1 MLIPPK
7 QPHQH
12 DRRMSDVNQE
22 KMMLTA
28 KILSLKRY
36 NSKSI
41 WLAEHSWEG
50 WNDWNIHVE
59 AESLPGETDAGSFK
73 KYTKAKPL

>member
-41 WLAEHSWEG
+41 WLAEHS
-50 WNDWNIHVE
+50 
-59 AESLPGETDAGSFK
+59 
-73 KYTKAKPL
+73 